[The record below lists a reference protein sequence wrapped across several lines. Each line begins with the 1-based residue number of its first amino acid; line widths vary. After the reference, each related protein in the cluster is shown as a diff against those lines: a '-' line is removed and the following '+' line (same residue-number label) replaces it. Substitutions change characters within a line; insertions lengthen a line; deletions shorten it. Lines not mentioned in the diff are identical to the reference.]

1 MDDEMKNLV
10 FITILC
16 QFPNL
21 LICQIT
27 GNSTTEYFHVQTVD
41 MVARHLNLTLP
52 TSVQSVIRLVCRHG
66 NRWIVPSSFPYSTL
80 KDHIMDI
87 KPLNVHGSI
96 LTLYMSEERPNRTH
110 LRGLYECCTQ
120 IGLGGS
126 EIVTNTPELERRH
139 NQPSCCPCCPWY
151 EQKYC
156 LYSWNNSVPNRS
168 KPIQHNHQCPGSV
181 FIFTGTVTSEAVQLQ
196 IVVGE
201 PLLVPCPA
209 PSPDL
214 TFRPSISL
222 KLFPNSPWSLPWF
235 PFTDQ
240 HQIAH
245 AYDSRFGL
253 CLTKSEFPRHMPYL
267 ICDYPGL
274 DEQRVIQLTWP
285 APVPTIA
292 PELDI
297 HLMVVGPSHHP
308 DQRHDLFLFTS
319 KPGHIDATVPSGYR
333 VRKATRIRAKC
344 VARYIQPSIVRQP
357 PSRLCFSWN
366 WREWNR
372 TEEIAEE
379 WDLTGCPDT
388 QRAVSRVYAISE
400 FDVPPAYFNA
410 TIGCEVS
417 TPSRR
422 APSRRKLV
430 HIYPYV
436 PTESIPEAIH
446 WSLKLDSEAHA
457 VAQKRLN
464 NSSLTVIYTNQ
475 GQATLNLNFWTNQE
489 VGHSP
494 ACFLTHSNES
504 TPVTNRTNHK
514 VSLWRENY
522 EWRCVIR
529 FNTTVGPWHGRLS
542 FGYGEDIHSF
552 ELIVTKVL
560 LNTRPKVLG
569 LHGNVFMPMKLI
581 CEENDTEEMKLLN
594 VLGMHDNSNFTWT
607 LERNRSTE
615 QFTSHVN
622 SLHFGP
628 IHDKNNSH
636 FFSHTGHAGQETV
649 TIPPVNLTVFDAVS
663 SELCVRCSVSYA
675 FGVTSESERVCTQL
689 FDFSTL
695 MVNSEDIATGKE
707 SQNNTYLFMLLRQPM
722 LSPNFILSEPE
733 MNNTNASTCIAGF
746 PLEIIC
752 LISPSSP
759 DLTLTQFPVSLW
771 PTVRFSTQSILNT
784 IHEHSLRET
793 TWFITTYSRGVKV
806 TLNLT
811 NANLNEE
818 MIYCGFGHDEVQRS
832 IRIEKPTSPLI
843 LEPTKSSLLILSEGV
858 GRLKCLAHGLPAPQL
873 RWEQLNMNHF
883 GEDRADQWLIVN
895 LCNDSIYQSNVTVCE
910 HIANLKPTEDRL
922 LLRCY
927 ATNFVDTVF
936 SEEIVV
942 TQVQSM
948 SRTIRQALR
957 PVRELHIL
965 YSLGVLIPCGLVF
978 ICALACFF
986 YGRSVKNVTAGHFH
1000 RHKNALYTSTLPRV
1014 YCPKPSLSKEQ
1025 ELVVHSVASLL
1036 GSVEQAIYWTIPNQ
1050 YLQLTDKRLGL
1061 GYYGQVCRGWLNPTC
1076 LLKRSNDV
1084 RRSVP
1089 ADIHP
1094 IPVAVKTASGEN
1106 SGQSCLRNEIELL
1119 SGLGEHPN
1127 IIRMYGLVV
1136 GTQLDL
1142 GDTSLVLAYC
1152 SHKSLSEFVR
1162 AHAQQILRHTSSRS
1176 GSCCN
1181 EAVAAA
1187 AITVGDG
1194 GNGVLE
1200 NEVQLTK
1207 PQVPS
1212 SDSGVSSPN
1221 DSDTELVGHHNRK
1234 FSNEVNSSKQHEPSA
1249 VHQHDIHLSDKQ
1261 EAVDYQLTVG
1271 DLYRIAWG
1279 IASGLVYLAESGVI
1293 HRDLA
1298 TRNILISGS
1307 LTPKIC
1313 DFGLAVRV
1321 SANSASTQHES
1332 YKILTHQK
1340 QLPFRILPP
1349 EALCEHTFY
1358 LASDVWEYGL
1368 LLWQLFG
1375 LETKKPFASVSSA
1388 DELVK
1393 LLFATDQ
1400 TVCSTSNVPRSLDRP
1415 QQLDDRLWDLMCRAW
1430 HLDYKS
1436 RPTAIEFEQLL
1447 HELLSH
1453 CVEESERQN
1462 EPTSMNCTP
1471 VTYTELIP
1479 SDLIDA

>member
-1 MDDEMKNLV
+1 MENA
-10 FITILC
+10 
-16 QFPNL
+16 
-21 LICQIT
+21 
-27 GNSTTEYFHVQTVD
+27 TTEYVHVQTLDV
-41 MVARHLNLTLP
+41 VARHLNLTL
-52 TSVQSVIRLVCRHG
+52 SNSFRSVIRLICHHG
-66 NRWIVPSSFPYSTL
+66 NRWIVPSTFPYSTL
-80 KDHIMDI
+80 EEHIMDI
-87 KPLNVHGSI
+87 KPLNAQGST
-96 LTLYMSEERPNRTH
+96 LTLYMSEEKSNRTA

-120 IGLGGS
+120 IGVGRS
-126 EIVTNTPELERRH
+126 DIATNTPGWERRH

-156 LYSWNNSVPNRS
+156 LHSLNSSLPNRN

-209 PSPDL
+209 PAPDL
-214 TFRPSISL
+214 NVRPSISL

-235 PFTDQ
+235 PFTEQ
-240 HQIAH
+240 HQVAH
-245 AYDSRFGL
+245 TYDSRFGL

-285 APVPTIA
+285 APVPTVA

-297 HLMVVGPSHHP
+297 QLTTVGSNHHP
-308 DQRHDLFLFTS
+308 DQWQNLFRFMS
-319 KPGHIDATVPSGYR
+319 KSGQIEATGTSGYR
-333 VRKATRIRAKC
+333 VRKGTRIRARC
-344 VARYIQPSIVRQP
+344 VARYVQSSIVRQP

-366 WREWNR
+366 WQEWNR
-372 TEEIAEE
+372 TEEITQE

-400 FDVPPAYFNA
+400 FEVPPAHFNA

-430 HIYPYV
+430 YIYPYL
-436 PTESIPEAIH
+436 PTEPITEAVH
-446 WSLKLDSEAHA
+446 WSLKLDSGARA
-457 VAQKRLN
+457 VAGKGMSN
-464 NSSLTVIYTNQ
+464 TSFTVIYTNQ
-475 GQATLNLNFWTNQE
+475 GQATLKLDFWTNQE
-489 VGHSP
+489 VGQSP
-494 ACFLTHSNES
+494 VCFLTPNES
-504 TPVTNRTNHK
+504 VRVTNRTNHQ
-514 VSLWRENY
+514 VFLWRVNF
-522 EWRCVIR
+522 EWRCVIW
-529 FNTTVGPWHGRLS
+529 FNATLGPWRGRLS
-542 FGYGEDIHSF
+542 FGYGEDTHSL

-581 CEENDTEEMKLLN
+581 CEEGDTEEMKLLN
-594 VLGMHDNSNFTWT
+594 VLDIHGNSNFTWT

-615 QFTSHVN
+615 QFVISQVN

-628 IHDKNNSH
+628 IHDKNNPR

-649 TIPPVNLTVFDAVS
+649 IIPSVNLTMFDTVP
-663 SELCVRCSVSYA
+663 SELCVQCNVSYA
-675 FGVTSESERVCTQL
+675 FGVTSQSERVCTQL

-695 MVNSEDIATGKE
+695 MINSENIATGKE

-722 LSPNFILSEPE
+722 LSPNFIASEPE
-733 MNNTNASTCIAGF
+733 VSDTNASTCIAGF

-752 LISPSSP
+752 LISAGIP

-771 PTVRFSTQSILNT
+771 PSVRFSTQSTLNV
-784 IHEHSLRET
+784 IHEHALRET

-811 NANLNEE
+811 DANLREE
-818 MIYCGFGHDEVQRS
+818 MIYCGFGEDEIQRS
-832 IRIEKPTSPLI
+832 IRIDRPTSPLI
-843 LEPTKSSLLILSEGV
+843 LEPTKSSLLILSEGM

-873 RWEQLNMNHF
+873 RWEQLNTNDV
-883 GEDRADQWLIVN
+883 GEDRANQWLTVN

-910 HIANLKPTEDRL
+910 HIANLKPTDDRL

-927 ATNFVDTVF
+927 ATNIVDTVF

-948 SRTIRQALR
+948 SKTIRQALR
-957 PVRELHIL
+957 PVRELHVL
-965 YSLGVLIPCGLVF
+965 YSLGVLIPCILVF
-978 ICALACFF
+978 MCALACFF

-1000 RHKNALYTSTLPRV
+1000 RHKNALYTSTFPRV

-1050 YLQLTDKRLGL
+1050 YLQMTDKRLGL
-1061 GYYGQVCRGWLNPTC
+1061 GYYGQVCQGWLNPTC
-1076 LLKRSNDV
+1076 LLNRSTDV
-1084 RRSVP
+1084 GRSVP

-1094 IPVAVKTASGEN
+1094 IPVAVKIASGEN
-1106 SGQSCLRNEIELL
+1106 SGRSCLRNEIELL

-1127 IIRMYGLVV
+1127 IIRMYGVVV

-1142 GDTSLVLAYC
+1142 SDTRLVLAYC
-1152 SHKSLSEFVR
+1152 ARKSLSEFVR
-1162 AHAQQILRHTSSRS
+1162 AHSQQMLRHTSSS
-1176 GSCCN
+1176 NSSCCN
-1181 EAVAAA
+1181 EAVASAA
-1187 AITVGDG
+1187 TAVVGSD
-1194 GNGVLE
+1194 VLE
-1200 NEVQLTK
+1200 NTAQLTR

-1212 SDSGVSSPN
+1212 SDSGVSSPT
-1221 DSDTELVGHHNRK
+1221 DSDGDLFGHHSHK
-1234 FSNEVNSSKQHEPSA
+1234 VSSEINSSKQSNPSE
-1249 VHQHDIHLSDKQ
+1249 VHRREVDLSIKQ
-1261 EAVDYQLTVG
+1261 QTVDYQLTMG

-1321 SANSASTQHES
+1321 SANSASTQYES

-1368 LLWQLFG
+1368 LLWQLFE

-1393 LLFATDQ
+1393 LLFTTDQ
-1400 TVCSTSNVPRSLDRP
+1400 TLGSTSNAPLSLDRP
-1415 QQLDDRLWDLMCRAW
+1415 RQLDDRLWGLMCRAW

-1447 HELLSH
+1447 QELLNH
-1453 CVEESERQN
+1453 CFEKSERQK
-1462 EPTSMNCTP
+1462 EPTPTNHPP
-1471 VTYTELIP
+1471 VTYTELIL
-1479 SDLIDA
+1479 SDVIDG